1 MRWRLLR
8 NVSKVTH
15 YCKRGINMPAQVR
28 VVQTSF
34 SAGEISPEMRGR
46 TDTAKHQNGLKKSI
60 NAAISPFGGAI
71 RRNGSLFINNAKY
84 SDKDLILIKFVFSV
98 DQSYMLELG
107 EYYMRFYINGHV
119 IRDRNGHIYEVPT
132 HYKESDL
139 KDIKYTQRQDT
150 MFLVHG
156 DHPVMELKR
165 YGDDNWTLKAAVFD
179 PVPFE
184 ETVPTPYAYLKFAT
198 TDKEVDKS
206 VTVTSFNDD
215 TCTAKHYGFTNSD
228 IGARISVN
236 SGVLK
241 ITNISDA
248 KDGKYCTATG
258 KIVYALSSTI
268 TAIPNSWTILHPGW
282 SAEHGYPSATY
293 IHQQR
298 LIFASSKKFPRK
310 IWMSATGNPYNF
322 DTADSSDDD
331 ALSVGIDDNHGN
343 KIIHLA
349 QDQVLLALTAGNE
362 FSITGGY
369 ENGIK
374 PNNINIRLQSAFGC
388 SHVRPINVDASMLFV
403 QRAGKQLKAVSNG
416 GYYGTDVEWMT
427 LSEISRHLL
436 TSGIKAI
443 TYQQDPN
450 SMIYVVCNDGTIAAL
465 TYNSEQEIAGWGA
478 FETEGQYLYACCL
491 PDKTKDVVYTA
502 VRRNINGQKT
512 ITIEIFDPELNTDC
526 AMSGYDANGSNIW
539 HGFNH
544 LEGHTVSVV
553 ADGVVMPNQ
562 RVVNGTINLNRDA
575 VSIEVGLNYKTT
587 LELLFQ
593 DFPINAGTIVGSR
606 LTLSDV
612 TFRFHNTRGAS
623 VYLYGPESGQVIT
636 SRKFGKD
643 LLDTAPPE
651 LESSVQ
657 LSSIGWDINEIN
669 ITIEQDQPLP
679 FHLLAVSYV
688 VTSG

>member
-1 MRWRLLR
+1 
-8 NVSKVTH
+8 
-15 YCKRGINMPAQVR
+15 MPAQFR

-46 TDTAKHQNGLKKSI
+46 TDTSKHQNGLKKST
-60 NAAISPFGGAI
+60 NAAISPFGGVV
-71 RRNGSLFINNAKY
+71 RRNGSRFVNKAKY
-84 SDKDLILIKFVFSV
+84 SDKELILIKFVFSV

-107 EYYMRFYINGHV
+107 EYYIRFYINEHV
-119 IRDRNGHIYEVPT
+119 IRDHNGNIYEIATP
-132 HYKESDL
+132 YRESDL

-165 YGDDNWTLKAAVFD
+165 YGDANWTLRTAVFD
-179 PVPFE
+179 PMPFE
-184 ETVPTPYAYLKFAT
+184 ETVPTPYAYLKFITA
-198 TDKEVDKS
+198 DKEVDKLTS
-206 VTVTSFNDD
+206 VVCFSNDA
-215 TCTAKHYGFTNSD
+215 CTDKFYCFTQAD
-228 IGARISVN
+228 IGARIAVN
-236 SGVLK
+236 SGVFTILT
-241 ITNISDA
+241 IGELNN
-248 KDGKYCTATG
+248 GKACVAMG

-268 TAIPNSWTILHPGW
+268 TAIPNSWTRLHPGW
-282 SAEHGYPSATY
+282 SDELGYPSATY

-343 KIIHLA
+343 RIIHLA

-388 SHVRPINVDASMLFV
+388 SHVRPINIDASMLFV

-436 TSGIKAI
+436 TSGIKAL

-450 SMIYVVCNDGTIAAL
+450 SMIYVVCNDGKIAAL
-465 TYNSEQEIAGWGA
+465 TYNSEQEIAGWGS
-478 FETEGQYLYACCL
+478 FDTEGQYLYVCCI

-502 VRRNINGQKT
+502 VRRNINHEKVV
-512 ITIEIFDPELNTDC
+512 TIEIFDPEINTDC
-526 AMSGYDANGSNIW
+526 AVIGYDANGAKVW
-539 HGFNH
+539 QGFNH
-544 LEGHTVSVV
+544 LEGHKVSIV
-553 ADGVVMPNQ
+553 ADGVIMPPQ
-562 RVVNGTINLNRDA
+562 KVINGTITLNREA
-575 VSIEVGLNYKTT
+575 KALEVGLNYKTT

-606 LTLSDV
+606 VTLSEV
-612 TFRFHNTRGAS
+612 TFRFHKTRGAT

-636 SRKFGKD
+636 SRKFGKE
-643 LLDTAPPE
+643 LLDKAPPE
-651 LESSVQ
+651 LESSIQ
-657 LSSIGWDINEIN
+657 LNSIGWDINEIN
-669 ITIEQDQPLP
+669 LTIEQEQPLP

>member
-1 MRWRLLR
+1 
-8 NVSKVTH
+8 
-15 YCKRGINMPAQVR
+15 MPAQFR
-28 VVQTSF
+28 VAQTSF

-46 TDTAKHQNGLKKSI
+46 TDTAKHQNGLKKSV

-71 RRNGSLFINNAKY
+71 RRNGSLFVNKAKY
-84 SDKDLILIKFVFSV
+84 SNKDLVLIKFVFSV
-98 DQSYMLELG
+98 DQSYMLEFG
-107 EYYMRFYINGHV
+107 EYYIRFYINAHV
-119 IRDRNGHIYEVPT
+119 IRDQHGNIYEVPT
-132 HYKESDL
+132 QYRESDL

-150 MFLVHG
+150 MFLAHG

-165 YGDDNWTLKAAVFD
+165 YGDASWTFKPAVFD
-179 PVPFE
+179 PAPFE
-184 ETVPTPYAYLKFAT
+184 ETVPTPYAYLKFTT

-215 TCTAKHYGFTNSD
+215 ACTAKHYGFTNSD

-236 SGVLK
+236 SGVFK
-241 ITNISDA
+241 ITSLSD
-248 KDGKYCTATG
+248 DVGGKFCTAMG
-258 KIVYALSSTI
+258 KIVYALSSTV

-282 SAEHGYPSATY
+282 SAELGYPSATF

-310 IWMSATGNPYNF
+310 IWMSTTGNPYNF

-331 ALSVGIDDNHGN
+331 ALSVGIDDNQGN
-343 KIIHLA
+343 RIIHLA

-374 PNNINIRLQSAFGC
+374 PNNVNIRLQSAFGC
-388 SHVRPINVDASMLFV
+388 SHVRPINIDASMLFV
-403 QRAGKQLKAVSNG
+403 QRAGRKLKAVSNG
-416 GYYGTDVEWMT
+416 GYYGTDVEWVT

-436 TSGIKAI
+436 SSGIKAV

-450 SMIYVVCNDGTIAAL
+450 SMIYVVCNDGRIAAL
-465 TYNSEQEIAGWGA
+465 TYDSEQEIAGWGA

-502 VRRNINGQKT
+502 VRRVINGEQ
-512 ITIEIFDPELNTDC
+512 IIAIEIFDPDVNTDC
-526 AMSGYDANGSNIW
+526 AVLGHDSRGANVW

-544 LEGHTVSVV
+544 LEGHKVSIV
-553 ADGVVMPNQ
+553 ADGVVMPPQ
-562 RVVNGTINLNRDA
+562 KVVNGTITLNRNA
-575 VSIEVGLNYKTT
+575 VSIEAGLNYKTQ

-593 DFPINAGTIVGSR
+593 DFPVNAGTIVGSR
-606 LTLSDV
+606 LTLSEV
-612 TFRFHNTRGAS
+612 TFRFHKTRGAT
-623 VYLYGPESGQVIT
+623 VYLYDTENAQILT

-643 LLDTAPPE
+643 LLDKAPTE

>member
-1 MRWRLLR
+1 
-8 NVSKVTH
+8 
-15 YCKRGINMPAQVR
+15 MPAQFR

-46 TDTAKHQNGLKKSI
+46 TDTSKHQNGLKKST
-60 NAAISPFGGAI
+60 NAAISPFGGVV
-71 RRNGSLFINNAKY
+71 RRNGSRFVNKAKY
-84 SDKDLILIKFVFSV
+84 SDKELILIKFVFSV
-98 DQSYMLELG
+98 DQSYMLEFG
-107 EYYMRFYINGHV
+107 EFYIRFYINGHV
-119 IRDRNGHIYEVPT
+119 IRDHNGNIYEVAT
-132 HYKESDL
+132 SYRESDL

-156 DHPVMELKR
+156 NHPVMELKR
-165 YGDDNWTLKAAVFD
+165 YGDANWILRSAVFD
-179 PVPFE
+179 PMPFE
-184 ETVPTPYAYLKFAT
+184 ETIPTPYAYLKFFTA
-198 TDKEVDKS
+198 DKEVDKV
-206 VTVTSFNDD
+206 VTVASFSNDG
-215 TCTAKHYGFTNSD
+215 CTNKHYSFTEAD

-236 SGVLK
+236 SGVFK
-241 ITNISDA
+241 ITGLSDA
-248 KDGKYCTATG
+248 YNGRYCTATG
-258 KIVYALSSTI
+258 RIVYTLSSVI

-282 SAEHGYPSATY
+282 SAELGYPSATY

-343 KIIHLA
+343 RIIHLA

-388 SHVRPINVDASMLFV
+388 SHVRPINIDASMLFV

-436 TSGIKAI
+436 TSGIKAV

-450 SMIYVVCNDGTIAAL
+450 SMIYVVCNNGKIAAL
-465 TYNSEQEIAGWGA
+465 TYNSEQEIAGWGS
-478 FETEGQYLYACCL
+478 FETEGQYLYACCI

-502 VRRNINGQKT
+502 VRRNINHEQVV
-512 ITIEIFDPELNTDC
+512 TIEIFDPELNTDC
-526 AMSGYDANGSNIW
+526 AVSGYDAGGAKVW
-539 HGFNH
+539 QGFNH
-544 LEGHTVSVV
+544 LEGHTVSIV
-553 ADGVVMPNQ
+553 ADGVVMPPQ
-562 RVVNGTINLNRDA
+562 KVVNGTITLNRNA
-575 VSIEVGLNYKTT
+575 VYIEVGLNYKTT

-606 LTLSDV
+606 VTLSEV
-612 TFRFHNTRGAS
+612 TFRFHKTRGAT

-636 SRKFGKD
+636 SRKFGKE
-643 LLDTAPPE
+643 LLDKAPPE
-651 LESSVQ
+651 LESSIQ
-657 LSSIGWDINEIN
+657 LNSIGWDINEIN
-669 ITIEQDQPLP
+669 LTIEQEQPLP

>member
-1 MRWRLLR
+1 M
-8 NVSKVTH
+8 S
-15 YCKRGINMPAQVR
+15 AQFR

-46 TDTAKHQNGLKKSI
+46 TDTAKHQNGLKKSV
-60 NAAISPFGGAI
+60 NAAISPFGGVV
-71 RRNGSLFINNAKY
+71 RRNGSRFINKAKY
-84 SDKDLILIKFVFSV
+84 SDKELILVKFVFSV

-107 EYYMRFYINGHV
+107 ERYIRFYINGHV
-119 IRDRNGHIYEVPT
+119 IRDSNNNIYEVFTP
-132 HYKESDL
+132 YRESDL
-139 KDIKYTQRQDT
+139 QDIKYTQRQDT

-165 YGDDNWTLKAAVFD
+165 YGDANWTLKPAVFD
-179 PVPFE
+179 PVPYE
-184 ETVPTPYAYLKFAT
+184 ETEPTPHAYLKFLT
-198 TDKEVDKS
+198 EDKEVGKTVS
-206 VTVTSFNDD
+206 VSCFSNDE
-215 TCTAKHYGFTNSD
+215 CTNKFYGFTQAD

-236 SGVLK
+236 SGVFK
-241 ITNISDA
+241 ITNIGEIFN
-248 KDGKYCTATG
+248 GKACTATG
-258 KIVYALSSTI
+258 KIVYALSSVI

-282 SAEHGYPSATY
+282 SDELGYPSATY

-310 IWMSATGNPYNF
+310 IWMSTTGNPYNF

-388 SHVRPINVDASMLFV
+388 SHVRPINIDASMLFV

-436 TSGIKAI
+436 TSGVKAL

-450 SMIYVVCNDGTIAAL
+450 SMVYVVCNDGKIASL
-465 TYNSEQEIAGWGA
+465 TYNSEQEIAGWGS
-478 FETEGQYLYACCL
+478 FETEGQYIYACCI
-491 PDKTKDVVYTA
+491 PEKTKDVVYTA
-502 VRRNINGQKT
+502 VRRSINHEQVV
-512 ITIEIFDPELNTDC
+512 TIEIFDPELNTDC
-526 AMSGYDANGSNIW
+526 AVTGYDANGAKTW
-539 HGFNH
+539 QGFNH
-544 LEGHTVSVV
+544 LERQTVSIV
-553 ADGVVMPNQ
+553 ADGVVMPPQ
-562 RVVNGTINLNRDA
+562 KVVNGMITLNRSA
-575 VSIEVGLNYKTT
+575 VDIEVGLNYKTK

-593 DFPINAGTIVGSR
+593 DFPVNAGTIVGSR
-606 LTLSDV
+606 VTLSDV
-612 TFRFHNTRGAS
+612 TLRFHKTSGATI
-623 VYLYGPESGQVIT
+623 YLYGPDSGQIIT
-636 SRKFGKD
+636 SRKFGNN
-643 LLDTAPPE
+643 LLDKAPPR
-651 LESSVQ
+651 
-657 LSSIGWDINEIN
+657 IGIFNS
-669 ITIEQDQPLP
+669 
-679 FHLLAVSYV
+679 A
-688 VTSG
+688 

>member
-1 MRWRLLR
+1 
-8 NVSKVTH
+8 
-15 YCKRGINMPAQVR
+15 MPAQFR

-46 TDTAKHQNGLKKSI
+46 TDTAKHQNGLKKSV
-60 NAAISPFGGAI
+60 NAAISPFGGAV
-71 RRNGSLFINNAKY
+71 RRNGSRFVNKAKY
-84 SDKDLILIKFVFSV
+84 SDKELILIKFVFSV

-107 EYYMRFYINGHV
+107 EYYLRFYINGHV
-119 IRDRNGHIYEVPT
+119 IRDANANIYELVTP
-132 HYKESDL
+132 YRELDL
-139 KDIKYTQRQDT
+139 KDIKYTQREDT

-156 DHPVMELKR
+156 DYPIMELKR
-165 YGDDNWTLKAAVFD
+165 YGDANWVLKSAVFD
-179 PVPFE
+179 PMPFE

-198 TDKEVDKS
+198 SDKEVDKT
-206 VTVTSFNDD
+206 VTVTTYSNDA
-215 TCTAKHYGFTNSD
+215 CTNKFYGFTKSD

-236 SGVLK
+236 SGVFK
-241 ITNISDA
+241 ITSVSDVNN
-248 KDGKYCTATG
+248 GKCCTATG
-258 KIVYALSSTI
+258 KIVYELASMI
-268 TAIPNSWTILHPGW
+268 IAIPNSWTILHPGW
-282 SAEHGYPSATY
+282 SDELGYPSATF

-310 IWMSATGNPYNF
+310 IWMSTTGNPYNF

-374 PNNINIRLQSAFGC
+374 PSNINIRLQSAFGC
-388 SHVRPINVDASMLFV
+388 SHVRPINIDASMLFV

-436 TSGIKAI
+436 NSGIKAV

-450 SMIYVVCNDGTIAAL
+450 SMIYVVCNDGKIAVL

-478 FETEGQYLYACCL
+478 FETEGQYLYACCI
-491 PDKTKDVVYTA
+491 PDKSKDVVYTA
-502 VRRNINGQKT
+502 VRRNINHEQVV
-512 ITIEIFDPELNTDC
+512 TIEIFDPELNTDC
-526 AMSGYDANGSNIW
+526 AVSGRYENGTNVW
-539 HGFNH
+539 RGFDH
-544 LEGHTVSVV
+544 LEGYEVSIV
-553 ADGVVMPNQ
+553 ADGVVMPPQ
-562 RVVNGTINLNRDA
+562 KVINGAITLNRDA
-575 VSIEVGLNYKTT
+575 TSIEVGINYKTI

-593 DFPINAGTIVGSR
+593 DFPVNAGTIVGSR
-606 LTLSDV
+606 LTLSEV
-612 TFRFHNTRGAS
+612 TFKFHKTQGAT
-623 VYLYGPESGQVIT
+623 VYLYGPDSDQVLT

-643 LLDTAPPE
+643 LLDKAPSE
-651 LESSVQ
+651 LDSTVQ
-657 LSSIGWDINEIN
+657 LSSIGWNINEIN
-669 ITIEQDQPLP
+669 LTIEQEQPLP

>member
-1 MRWRLLR
+1 
-8 NVSKVTH
+8 
-15 YCKRGINMPAQVR
+15 MPAQFR

-46 TDTAKHQNGLKKSI
+46 TDTAKHQNGLKKSV
-60 NAAISPFGGAI
+60 NAAISPFGGVV
-71 RRNGSLFINNAKY
+71 RRNGSRFINKAKY
-84 SDKDLILIKFVFSV
+84 SDKELILVKFVFSV

-107 EYYMRFYINGHV
+107 ERYIRFYINGHV
-119 IRDRNGHIYEVPT
+119 IRDSNNNIYEVFTP
-132 HYKESDL
+132 YRESDL
-139 KDIKYTQRQDT
+139 QDIKYTQRQDT

-165 YGDDNWTLKAAVFD
+165 YGDTNWTLKPAVFD
-179 PVPFE
+179 PVPYE
-184 ETVPTPYAYLKFAT
+184 ETVPTPHAYLKFLT
-198 TDKEVDKS
+198 EDKEVDKTVS
-206 VTVTSFNDD
+206 VSCFSNDE
-215 TCTAKHYGFTNSD
+215 CTDKFYGFTQAD

-241 ITNISDA
+241 ITNIGEIVN
-248 KDGKYCTATG
+248 GKACTATG
-258 KIVYALSSTI
+258 KIVYALSSVI

-282 SAEHGYPSATY
+282 SDELGYPSATY

-310 IWMSATGNPYNF
+310 IWMSTTGNPYNF

-388 SHVRPINVDASMLFV
+388 SHVRPINIDASMLFV

-436 TSGIKAI
+436 TSGVKAL

-450 SMIYVVCNDGTIAAL
+450 SMVYVVCNDGKIASL
-465 TYNSEQEIAGWGA
+465 TYNSEQEIAGWGS
-478 FETEGQYLYACCL
+478 FETEGQYIYACCI
-491 PDKTKDVVYTA
+491 PEKTKDVVYTA
-502 VRRNINGQKT
+502 VRRSINHEQVV
-512 ITIEIFDPELNTDC
+512 TIEIFDPELNTDC
-526 AMSGYDANGSNIW
+526 AITGYDANGAKTW
-539 HGFNH
+539 QGFNH
-544 LEGHTVSVV
+544 LERQTVSIV
-553 ADGVVMPNQ
+553 ADGVVMPPQ
-562 RVVNGTINLNRDA
+562 KVVNGTITLNRSA
-575 VSIEVGLNYKTT
+575 VAIEIGLNYKTT

-593 DFPINAGTIVGSR
+593 DFPVNAGTIVGSR
-606 LTLSDV
+606 VTLSEV
-612 TFRFHNTRGAS
+612 TFRLHKTQGAT
-623 VYLYGPESGQVIT
+623 VYLYGPDSGQVLT
-636 SRKFGKD
+636 SRKFGKE
-643 LLDTAPPE
+643 LLDKAPPE
-651 LESSVQ
+651 LG
-657 LSSIGWDINEIN
+657 SSIQLNSLGWDINDIN
-669 ITIEQDQPLP
+669 LTIEQEQPLP

>member
-1 MRWRLLR
+1 
-8 NVSKVTH
+8 
-15 YCKRGINMPAQVR
+15 MPAQFR

-46 TDTAKHQNGLKKSI
+46 TDTSKHQNGLKKSI
-60 NAAISPFGGAI
+60 NAAISPFGGVV
-71 RRNGSLFINNAKY
+71 RRNGSRFINKAKY
-84 SDKDLILIKFVFSV
+84 SDKELILVKFVFSV

-107 EYYMRFYINGHV
+107 EYYIRFYINGHV
-119 IRDRNGHIYEVPT
+119 IRDSNNNIYEVFTP
-132 HYKESDL
+132 YRESDL
-139 KDIKYTQRQDT
+139 QDIKYTQRQDT

-165 YGDDNWTLKAAVFD
+165 YGDTNWTLKPAVFD
-179 PVPFE
+179 PVPYE
-184 ETVPTPYAYLKFAT
+184 ETVPTPHAYLKFLT
-198 TDKEVDKS
+198 EDKEVDKTVS
-206 VTVTSFNDD
+206 VSCFSNDE
-215 TCTAKHYGFTNSD
+215 CTDKFYGFTQTD

-241 ITNISDA
+241 ITNIGEIVN
-248 KDGKYCTATG
+248 GKACTATG
-258 KIVYALSSTI
+258 KIVYALSSVI

-282 SAEHGYPSATY
+282 SDELGYPSATY

-310 IWMSATGNPYNF
+310 IWMSTTGNPYNF

-388 SHVRPINVDASMLFV
+388 SHVRPINIDASMLFV

-436 TSGIKAI
+436 TSGVKAL

-450 SMIYVVCNDGTIAAL
+450 SMVYVVCNDGKIASL
-465 TYNSEQEIAGWGA
+465 TYNSEQEIAGWGS
-478 FETEGQYLYACCL
+478 FETEGQYIYACCI
-491 PDKTKDVVYTA
+491 PEKTKDVVYTA
-502 VRRNINGQKT
+502 VRRSINYEQVV
-512 ITIEIFDPELNTDC
+512 TIEIFDPELNTDC
-526 AMSGYDANGSNIW
+526 AVTGYDAKGAKTW
-539 HGFNH
+539 QGFNH
-544 LEGHTVSVV
+544 LERQTVSIV
-553 ADGVVMPNQ
+553 ADGVVMPPQ
-562 RVVNGTINLNRDA
+562 KVVNGMITLNRSA
-575 VSIEVGLNYKTT
+575 VDIEVGLNYKTT

-593 DFPINAGTIVGSR
+593 DFPVNAGTIVGSR
-606 LTLSDV
+606 VTLSEV
-612 TFRFHNTRGAS
+612 TFRLHKTQGAT
-623 VYLYGPESGQVIT
+623 VYLYGPDSGQVLT
-636 SRKFGKD
+636 SRKFGNN
-643 LLDTAPPE
+643 LLDKAPPE
-651 LESSVQ
+651 LESSIQ
-657 LSSIGWDINEIN
+657 LNSIGWDINDIN
-669 ITIEQDQPLP
+669 LTIEQEQPLP

>member
-1 MRWRLLR
+1 M
-8 NVSKVTH
+8 S
-15 YCKRGINMPAQVR
+15 AQFR

-34 SAGEISPEMRGR
+34 SAGEISPEMHGR
-46 TDTAKHQNGLKKSI
+46 TDTAKHQNGLKKSV
-60 NAAISPFGGAI
+60 NAAISPFGGVI
-71 RRNGSLFINNAKY
+71 RRNGSRFINKAKY
-84 SDKDLILIKFVFSV
+84 NDKELILVKFVFSV

-107 EYYMRFYINGHV
+107 EYYIRFYINGHV
-119 IRDRNGHIYEVPT
+119 IYDQNGSIYEVAT
-132 HYKESDL
+132 SYRESDL

-165 YGDDNWTLKAAVFD
+165 YGDDNWTLKPAVFD

-184 ETVPTPYAYLKFAT
+184 ETVPTPYAYLKFNTAN
-198 TDKEVDKS
+198 KEVDKTVS
-206 VTVTSFNDD
+206 VTSYSNDI
-215 TCTAKHYGFTNSD
+215 CTDKYYGFTESD

-236 SGVLK
+236 SGVFK
-241 ITNISDA
+241 ITGISDA
-248 KDGKYCTATG
+248 TNGKSCTATG
-258 KIVYALSSTI
+258 KIVYALSSVI

-282 SAEHGYPSATY
+282 STELGYPSATY

-310 IWMSATGNPYNF
+310 IWMSTTGNPYNF

-331 ALSVGIDDNHGN
+331 ALSVGIDDNQGN

-388 SHVRPINVDASMLFV
+388 SHVRPLNIDASMLFV
-403 QRAGKQLKAVSNG
+403 QRAGKQLKAVTNG
-416 GYYGTDVEWMT
+416 GYYGTDVEWVT
-427 LSEISRHLL
+427 LSEMSRHLL
-436 TSGIKAI
+436 TSGIKAV

-450 SMIYVVCNDGTIAAL
+450 SMVYVVCNNGKMAAL

-478 FETEGQYLYACCL
+478 FETEGQYLYACCI
-491 PDKTKDVVYTA
+491 PIKTKDVVYTA
-502 VRRNINGQKT
+502 VRRSINGERVV
-512 ITIEIFDPELNTDC
+512 TIETFDPELNTDC
-526 AMSGYDANGSNIW
+526 AISGYDDVGAKIW
-539 HGFNH
+539 RGFNH
-544 LEGHTVSVV
+544 LEGHTVSIV
-553 ADGVVMPNQ
+553 ADGVVMPSQ
-562 RVVNGTINLNRDA
+562 KVINGSITLNRDA

-593 DFPINAGTIVGSR
+593 DFPVNAGTIVGSR
-606 LTLSDV
+606 LSLSEV
-612 TFRFHNTRGAS
+612 TFRLHKTRGAT
-623 VYLYGPESGQVIT
+623 VYLYGPDSGQVLT
-636 SRKFGKD
+636 SRKFGKE
-643 LLDTAPPE
+643 LLDKPPPE
-651 LESSVQ
+651 LESSIQ
-657 LSSIGWDINEIN
+657 LNSIGWDINDIKL
-669 ITIEQDQPLP
+669 TIEQEQPLP
-679 FHLLAVSYV
+679 FHLLAVSYM

>member
-1 MRWRLLR
+1 
-8 NVSKVTH
+8 
-15 YCKRGINMPAQVR
+15 MPAQFR

-46 TDTAKHQNGLKKSI
+46 TDTAKHQNGLKKSV
-60 NAAISPFGGAI
+60 NAAISPFGGVV
-71 RRNGSLFINNAKY
+71 RRNGSRFINKAKY
-84 SDKDLILIKFVFSV
+84 SDKELILVKFVFSV

-107 EYYMRFYINGHV
+107 ERYIRFYINGHV
-119 IRDRNGHIYEVPT
+119 IRDSNNNIYEVFTP
-132 HYKESDL
+132 YRESDL
-139 KDIKYTQRQDT
+139 QDIKYTQRQDT

-165 YGDDNWTLKAAVFD
+165 YGDTNWTLKPAVFD
-179 PVPFE
+179 PVPYE
-184 ETVPTPYAYLKFAT
+184 ETVPTPHAYLKFLT
-198 TDKEVDKS
+198 EDKEVDKTVS
-206 VTVTSFNDD
+206 VSCFSNDE
-215 TCTAKHYGFTNSD
+215 CTDKFYGFTQAD

-241 ITNISDA
+241 ITNIGEIVN
-248 KDGKYCTATG
+248 GKACTATG
-258 KIVYALSSTI
+258 KIVYALSSVI

-282 SAEHGYPSATY
+282 SAELGYPSATY

-343 KIIHLA
+343 RIIHLA

-388 SHVRPINVDASMLFV
+388 SHVRPINIDASMLFV

-436 TSGIKAI
+436 TSGIKAV

-450 SMIYVVCNDGTIAAL
+450 SMIYVVCNNGKIAAL
-465 TYNSEQEIAGWGA
+465 TYSSEQEIAGWGS
-478 FETEGQYLYACCL
+478 FETEGQYLYACCI

-502 VRRNINGQKT
+502 VRRNINHEQVV
-512 ITIEIFDPELNTDC
+512 TIEIFDPELNTDC
-526 AMSGYDANGSNIW
+526 AVSGYDVSGAKVW
-539 HGFNH
+539 QGFNH

-553 ADGVVMPNQ
+553 ADGVVMPPQ
-562 RVVNGTINLNRDA
+562 KVVNGTITLNRSA
-575 VSIEVGLNYKTT
+575 VAIEIGLNYKTT

-593 DFPINAGTIVGSR
+593 DFPVNAGTIVGSR
-606 LTLSDV
+606 VTLSEV
-612 TFRFHNTRGAS
+612 TFRLHKTQGAT
-623 VYLYGPESGQVIT
+623 VYLYGPDSGQVLT
-636 SRKFGKD
+636 SRKFGKE
-643 LLDTAPPE
+643 LLDKAPPE
-651 LESSVQ
+651 LESSIQ
-657 LSSIGWDINEIN
+657 LNSIGWDINEIN
-669 ITIEQDQPLP
+669 LTIEQEQPLP